1 MIVSTASLFESVNNI
16 AGLVGPCSACPKRSI
31 AQISGSEVLS
41 AIISVSVGPANKSI
55 PTLPNNCRLASATNI
70 LPGPTNISTP
80 FIVSVPIAIA
90 ATACIPPRHRI
101 LSAPPICIA
110 ATIAGC
116 GSPP

>member
-1 MIVSTASLFESVNNI
+1 M
-16 AGLVGPCSACPKRSI
+16 
-31 AQISGSEVLS
+31 
-41 AIISVSVGPANKSI
+41 GPANKSI
-55 PTLPNNCRLASATNI
+55 PTLPYNWRFASATNI

-90 ATACIPPRHRI
+90 ATACIPPKHKI

-116 GSPP
+116 GSPPCGGADAIISLTPATFAVNTDIWAEATIGYFPPGT